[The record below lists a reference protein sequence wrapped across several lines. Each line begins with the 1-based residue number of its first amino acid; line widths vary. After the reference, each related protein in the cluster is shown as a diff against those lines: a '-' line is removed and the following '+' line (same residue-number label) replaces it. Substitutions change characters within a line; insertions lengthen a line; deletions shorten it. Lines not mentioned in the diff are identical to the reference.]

1 MYSLFSKATNIRLLL
16 VSFCVYLFVN
26 LFENL
31 IHYNIGRHS
40 NHEIKFDIPTKKDW
54 VKIVFVMFF
63 FAFLQGILTCMF
75 DERCS

>member
-1 MYSLFSKATNIRLLL
+1 MYPLFSKTGNIRLLL
-16 VSFCVYLFVN
+16 VSFGVYLAVN

-40 NHEIKFDIPTKKDW
+40 NGEIQFEIPTQKDW
-54 VKIVFVMFF
+54 IKIVFVMFF

-75 DERCS
+75 DERCT

>member
-16 VSFCVYLFVN
+16 VSFCVYLVVN
-26 LFENL
+26 MFENL

-40 NHEIKFDIPTKKDW
+40 NGEIKFDMPTKKDW
-54 VKIVFVMFF
+54 IKIVFVMFF

>member
-1 MYSLFSKATNIRLLL
+1 MYHLFSKAGNVRLLL
-16 VSFCVYLFVN
+16 VSFGVYLFVN
-26 LFENL
+26 MFENL

-40 NHEIKFDIPTKKDW
+40 TGEIQFEVPTKKDW
-54 VKIVFVMFF
+54 IKIVFVMFF

>member
-1 MYSLFSKATNIRLLL
+1 MYHLFSKATNVRLLL
-16 VSFCVYLFVN
+16 VSFGVYLFVN
-26 LFENL
+26 MFENL

-40 NHEIKFDIPTKKDW
+40 NHSIQFEVPTKKDLI
-54 VKIVFVMFF
+54 KIVFVMFF